1 LAVGYISSPSQWFS
15 SSVVTPAW
23 LQSVHDNQNYIW
35 GTNSGITTPTPT
47 APTSAGASDVLA
59 WFWASIQESGGTYS
73 FQRGFNV
80 SSISKSG
87 TGDIRVNLR
96 TGFPVASGF
105 LYEGITATANG
116 SSPRIVNVGMSS
128 ASIIVVNIYDAA
140 GVAADGGFNI
150 VGFGR

>member
-1 LAVGYISSPSQWFS
+1 LAVGSISSPS
-15 SSVVTPAW
+15 AW
-23 LQSVHDNQNYIW
+23 TQGTIVSPSWLTIVQDDINYIW

-59 WFWASIQESGGTYS
+59 WFWASVQESGGTYT
-73 FQRGFNV
+73 FQRGFNI
-80 SSISKSG
+80 SSISKNG

-96 TGFPVASGF
+96 TGFPVSSGS
-105 LYEGITATANG
+105 LYEGITATGNG
-116 SSPRIVNVGMSS
+116 SSARIVNVSMSS
-128 ASIIVVNIYDAA
+128 ASIIVVSIYDAA